1 MSLRIFSTPHPKKTI
16 PRPKV
21 KLLRRDISSALLA
34 ELDTEGEREKD
45 GRKIRSYSGG
55 LTNSLSKLSI
65 GVCFFL
71 CKHYFFFKI
80 FNIFLNYSIILL
92 NYLVILYQFSIYG
105 VDQFFTKIPAKQTIK
120 QTLKQTGTALF
131 SKDMKLE
138 MASVQYI
145 LFLKQIND
153 ISNKLFSKSLFLKH
167 VFIVFSVK
175 LAF

>member
-21 KLLRRDISSALLA
+21 KLLKRDISSALLA

-71 CKHYFFFKI
+71 CKHYFFLI
-80 FNIFLNYSIILL
+80 LGILL

-145 LFLKQIND
+145 LFQ
-153 ISNKLFSKSLFLKH
+153 NK
-167 VFIVFSVK
+167 
-175 LAF
+175 